1 MEEARVIVYGHAAC
15 PMVPPVLALLKR
27 SKVDYVYI
35 DIHRDS
41 EARQR
46 VREINNGY
54 ESVPTIILP
63 DGSALTEPSINTL
76 SNHLR
81 KAGYSIP
88 LTARLVANLPK
99 ILLILFIIWSLL
111 RFIEVL

>member
-63 DGSALTEPSINTL
+63 NGSALSEPSISTL
-76 SNHLR
+76 SSQLQ
-81 KAGYSIP
+81 KAGYTIP
-88 LTARLVANLPK
+88 MTARLAANLPK
-99 ILLILFIIWSLL
+99 ILLILFIVWSLL
-111 RFIEVL
+111 RFLGVL